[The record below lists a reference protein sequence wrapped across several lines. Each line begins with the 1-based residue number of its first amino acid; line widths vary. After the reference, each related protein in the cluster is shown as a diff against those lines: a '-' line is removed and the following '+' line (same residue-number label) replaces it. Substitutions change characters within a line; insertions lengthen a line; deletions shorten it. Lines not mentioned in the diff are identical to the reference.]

1 MTLLNSVPAYPLLG
15 VNNEKAA
22 HPSPLSRGKC
32 QCDMQLLMRPN
43 ERLPPPLPPSPQ
55 DRDAYTA
62 SIQWPT

>member
-22 HPSPLSRGKC
+22 HPSPLKEENVSVTC
-32 QCDMQLLMRPN
+32 QLLMRPN

-55 DRDAYTA
+55 VRDAYTA